1 MPRTAK
7 ATALSAAMTAS
18 SAEFPAKA
26 VSPLSEAAQR
36 LASAALAPRTIA
48 TYRAALAS
56 LDSWLVEQGRE
67 PNDVAIADY
76 LAERHEAGLAPE
88 TIALTVAAVKT
99 AAKLVGH
106 PAPVGEQTFR
116 VLAGIRRE
124 GRGRGRGQVRGLQW
138 SEADTVAAVAAN
150 SDGKL
155 AGLRDAALVALT
167 SDCLLRMSEAV
178 AAQVADLETEADGS
192 GRLTVHRSKTDQEGE
207 GAVLFVGESTMRR
220 ITAWRDAGGIH
231 DGPLFRR
238 IRCNGVVLAEA
249 ITDRAARA
257 IIQARAAE
265 AGIEGRVSGHSLRI
279 GSAQSL
285 AAAGAGLV
293 EMQVA
298 GRWQSPSM
306 PGRYARSQ
314 LAARGAVARLR
325 HGPGSQGDV
334 LCVICRRE
342 TCDCQTSPRDCA

>member
-7 ATALSAAMTAS
+7 ATALSAAIPAS

-26 VSPLSEAAQR
+26 ASPLSEAAQR

-48 TYRAALAS
+48 TYRAALAN
-56 LDSWLVEQGRE
+56 LDSWLAEQGRE

-167 SDCLLRMSEAV
+167 SDCLLHCNDGKQGNRGKEGYEAK
-178 AAQVADLETEADGS
+178 ASYGHKIANTMN
-192 GRLTVHRSKTDQEGE
+192 RLLSVVRSRTDKIIEQ
-207 GAVLFVGESTMRR
+207 S
-220 ITAWRDAGGIH
+220 
-231 DGPLFRR
+231 
-238 IRCNGVVLAEA
+238 
-249 ITDRAARA
+249 RAAR
-257 IIQARAAE
+257 R
-265 AGIEGRVSGHSLRI
+265 
-279 GSAQSL
+279 
-285 AAAGAGLV
+285 
-293 EMQVA
+293 
-298 GRWQSPSM
+298 
-306 PGRYARSQ
+306 
-314 LAARGAVARLR
+314 
-325 HGPGSQGDV
+325 
-334 LCVICRRE
+334 
-342 TCDCQTSPRDCA
+342 